1 MPSLDGSWGRIQT
14 FSKGRVVRE
23 AVFGLCTGARLRVC
37 KLYAVWCTHVRL
49 RRPLVRV
56 VALHGRGVAP
66 GSERTQSH
74 EELPPPDH
82 GEDLATIILCLEHC
96 TKCSFC
102 KGM

>member
-1 MPSLDGSWGRIQT
+1 MSEMCGMPSLDGSWGRIQT

-74 EELPPPDH
+74 EELPPPDPLQKSRISKSTVL
-82 GEDLATIILCLEHC
+82 GLR
-96 TKCSFC
+96 
-102 KGM
+102 